1 VPGLDSPLEE
11 KPMGPAPQL
20 AVLVVVLF
28 ALPPLTGAPGIGAAE
43 KALDDLLEEARRANV
58 PPGWLR

>member
-1 VPGLDSPLEE
+1 MPGLDSPPGEN
-11 KPMGPAPQL
+11 PMGPALPL

-28 ALPPLTGAPGIGAAE
+28 ARPALAGAPGVGAAE